1 MDGDEIR
8 LLIEELQRDVEAG
21 QEGALRE
28 SLRRLLNLVERV
40 VAENTR
46 LREENELLRKQ
57 LKLPGPPAGAA
68 SPKSVTRD
76 VSSEK
81 ERRQRERKP
90 PQKPDRRTFA
100 DIPVQEERICPV
112 DPAQLPPDAQF
123 VGYEDVVV
131 QELRMEPHNIRFRRE
146 IWFSAKERRHIH
158 AALPPGFVG
167 EFGPELRSLL
177 VSLKF
182 VAGTSEPG
190 ARELLE
196 GFGVQISPASVSNIL
211 LEAADLFHDDKREL
225 FRAGLASTSYQHLD
239 DTSATVN
246 GHHWHT
252 HNLGNEFYT
261 AYFTTPRK
269 DRLTVLDVL
278 RDFAPRTYRWNDET
292 WRLLRAL
299 GVAEKWLVRLQTRVG
314 REPERDWSQ
323 AEMDQLLDEFWP
335 AQVSTSVDDE
345 FAEELSSAASAPSS
359 PLSSSS
365 PLRTHVLEATA
376 IAAYHAQTTWPLPIL
391 VCDDAAQFKLL
402 TWELALCWI
411 HQGRHYKKL
420 TPVAP
425 AHQRLLDD
433 FRRQFWDYYAE
444 LQAFRR
450 EPTVATA
457 ERLSVEFDRLFA
469 TRTGYDDLDDRIAK
483 TREKQAE
490 LLTVLRHPEVPLHN
504 NPAELGARVNARR
517 RDVSLQTKNIRGT
530 RAMDTLTSI
539 VQTAKKLG
547 VRTCEYLRDR
557 LTHRLA
563 LPSLA
568 TLIQSIAAARILSL
582 LKS

>member
-1 MDGDEIR
+1 MDGDEIKV
-8 LLIEELQRDVEAG
+8 LIEELQRDVEAG

-40 VAENTR
+40 VAENGR
-46 LREENELLRKQ
+46 LRAENDLLRKQ
-57 LKLPGPPAGAA
+57 LKLPGPPAAAA
-68 SPKSVTRD
+68 SSKSVTHD

-81 ERRQRERKP
+81 ERRQREQKP

-100 DIPVQEERICPV
+100 DIPVHEERICLV
-112 DPAQLPPDAQF
+112 DPSQLPPDAQF
-123 VGYEDVVV
+123 VGYDDVVV
-131 QELRMEPHNIRFRRE
+131 QELRIEPHNIRFRRE
-146 IWFSAKERRHIH
+146 IWFSATERRHIH
-158 AALPPGFVG
+158 ASLPPGFVG
-167 EFGPELRSLL
+167 EFGPELRTLL

-196 GFGVQISPASVSNIL
+196 GFGVRISPASVSNIL
-211 LEAADLFHDDKREL
+211 LEAADLFHEEKREL
-225 FRAGLASTSYQHLD
+225 FLAGLASTSYQHLD

-246 GHHWHT
+246 GQHWHT

-299 GVAEKWLVRLQTRVG
+299 GVAEKWLVQLHTRVS

-323 AEMDQLLDEFWP
+323 AEMDRLLDEIWP
-335 AQVSTSVDDE
+335 AQVSTSVGDE
-345 FAEELSSAASAPSS
+345 FAEKSSSAVSAP
-359 PLSSSS
+359 SS

-376 IAAYHAQTTWPLPIL
+376 IAAYHAQTAWPLPIL

-425 AHQRLLDD
+425 PHQRLLDD

-450 EPTVATA
+450 EPTVAAA
-457 ERLSVEFDRLFA
+457 ERLSANFDRLFA

-483 TREKQAE
+483 TREKKAE

-530 RAMDTLTSI
+530 RALDTLTSI

-557 LTHRLA
+557 LTHRMA

-568 TLIQSIAAARILSL
+568 TLIQSAAARTLSP
-582 LKS
+582 LKG